1 MANSDSMV
9 SHGLGD
15 TEQGGIKTFVE
26 MLTYRHLPAKQLEL
40 QKVEA
45 WDGGNTGATTLY
57 KVPISEFDILRVDLS
72 SSKQSEET
80 LTLPGPH
87 TFVVTRGAVRARVD
101 DEELLLEQGH
111 IALVRANATLSLR
124 LANGKDSAEIYG
136 SFYQEKSWA

>member
-1 MANSDSMV
+1 MV
-9 SHGLGD
+9 CHGLGQ

-26 MLTYRHLPAKQLEL
+26 MLSYRHLPAKQLEL

-45 WDGGNTGATTLY
+45 WDGGNNGATTLY

-72 SSKQSEET
+72 AAKKSEEK
-80 LTLPGPH
+80 LKLPGPH

-111 IALVRANATLSLR
+111 IAFVRANATLSLQ
-124 LANGKDSAEIYG
+124 LADGHSSAEIYG